1 MQWFE
6 QDGAKSMLFGVLVNL
21 SVSNARRWVNQHA
34 VGCSTISTSE
44 SHKTRTAAQ
53 RLYSRYGLHC
63 AFAMSANGLVRPI
76 HNGPRPKAAIWN
88 VEERISQVIWGKI
101 LEIVNKIHEEAS
113 GARPSSRASAARLKA
128 GGTPLSGT

>member
-1 MQWFE
+1 M
-6 QDGAKSMLFGVLVNL
+6 SFGVLVNL
-21 SVSNARRWVNQHA
+21 RVSNARRWVHQGA
-34 VGCSTISTSE
+34 VGRSAINTLE

-53 RLYSRYGLHC
+53 RFYTCYGLHC
-63 AFAMSANGLVRPI
+63 TLAMSANGLVRPI
-76 HNGPRPKAAIWN
+76 HSGPQPKAAIWN